1 MFNRFFKHK
10 DDGSSKAGPPGHR
23 SSQPGQSA
31 EELTGGGFFN
41 LPPPLAKPYG
51 SASPA
56 APGMGGGAPIVPG
69 LGPGGNG
76 NNGNNGVPPPTYG
89 RPAYPQQPSYG
100 NSSSSYEAPVGNGVP
115 LGGGG
120 GDMFDGMSLKASSAT
135 TSSSGYP
142 PTQGYGAPA
151 YGGASSL
158 PQPITAASQPS
169 GGSLFSGLD
178 LAAGGSYEEQP
189 QAQHSSAVVDRRK
202 SGTRTTGSF
211 NYLDV
216 AAASSSTIADP
227 RGGSGAGSSAG
238 SARSVGKVVKKK
250 KTKSFRPGF
259 GRQLSDESVA
269 ALQRGD
275 LKEEDVVQGGGDESG
290 GAPSI
295 PRAPINPTD
304 LAHLLPPMVGG
315 SVLSGLTVH
324 KTASSASG
332 SSSVLAGLTVHSV
345 TASSP
350 RTSLKKDAFSE
361 SKNGGVLAGLNVHKK
376 AGSSS
381 LKRED
386 SNTSV
391 VTASRAST
399 PSPAAVEEP
408 QQIVSA
414 VPAAPPTPEER
425 LLNTLR
431 DFHASAVS
439 FRENVLKQNDDEN
452 RILERKVQLA
462 NQLTQYEID
471 LRDVE
476 AQQHHACEVED
487 FERADAL
494 NTTINSVRHCI
505 TLTESDVRKVE
516 SELAAFVK
524 SKEKAFA
531 NQLRSTRGTLRELE
545 KFRDDQESERM
556 SMRNE
561 FKEYE
566 VKETEQLQFEAER
579 IDTEMHHVSVNL
591 EHLTA
596 EKTEIEA
603 TIEEQCRDE
612 FAVQTQ
618 LLEEK
623 ASVEEEVRELE
634 RKLKL
639 KLERVRE
646 IEESIQKA
654 EKDID
659 VVRNRYSRQLKR
671 IADREAGIL
680 KTKSEVESDVE
691 QLKYQ
696 KREFHEKLHEYE
708 TDIVTFG
715 KRILIV
721 RKEMRAAALLAGVLE
736 VQETRREQSL
746 VRKKQQTAEL
756 SSLSDAAAIAEQ
768 SFVMLRKQHDELEK
782 SLSIHRNAIASAE
795 SMIPRLE
802 QEKKTAAAQRNF
814 KDAARISKDIKA
826 LEKDRSTAEEM
837 VEVVEMELQ
846 DLTERIDKRQV
857 EYEEKRD
864 ELKKVEKQLE
874 LTALQ
879 ELWKEAKHLRV
890 SIRKMEKFKS
900 DGTAAD
906 NGVDFRSSAL
916 LLVQAE
922 FDACMIQVEALEHKY
937 DVSDPSKDQ
946 EDEADDDDDDDEE
959 LFDEDDEA
967 SIVRNSVV
975 MSHSGGESGSAGGYV
990 TTDVGEV
997 DLETIGDGTSAL
1009 EDIASKLSELEEMI
1023 EKATENEEYEL
1034 AARLDEK
1041 IEVLKRH
1048 QHSIAALAT
1057 RDGSA
1062 EMNGAEGGEEDEEE
1076 FDDEEEE
1083 EEEERYQ
1090 EAEQYETDEETT
1102 PTTTTHNISYHQ
1114 HDGHEAAGH
1123 DDQTVDELK
1132 DELEAL
1138 RERIIQVEDD
1148 VDLATQNE
1156 EYEQAAAFDEEL
1168 QELRAEQ
1175 EEIEQLLANA
1185 TSSSTGE
1192 LLQQQQASSASLFMG
1207 LGVKQPSIERIID
1220 DTITSST
1227 IEQQSSSGYSS
1238 MFGGLEV
1245 NNTSRKLSGGSAN
1258 TNSGATEGSSLFGG
1272 LELSGVGPTAVGD
1285 SISPRKLSMPPS
1297 PIADGVLSTGDAPV
1311 VNNATEAGLAIDSP
1325 TSYSLGAK
1333 DSFFG
1338 GLQVDGAMA
1347 AAPQQQPMSSTSMFG
1362 GLHLSGLQSPA
1373 HSTNNQEATG
1383 QSVFSGLT
1391 LSQTAVSELGIETGN
1406 NGASQQHHEE
1416 EEKVAEEEEESLA
1429 SKSVLST
1436 DVNNAMFAGLQVAL
1450 PSPGGNTES
1459 GSTSSQ
1465 TQSRTGSSSSLIEDE
1480 HSTDSPMTIHELS
1493 DHNLVNDDEEGS
1505 LTSSIGGG
1513 GAGIVSHESSFTDIS
1528 FTSTSHQNLSTTLA
1542 STNATTT
1549 ASTAMTSMST
1559 ASDSLFG
1566 GLSLMQSSS
1575 SAAATMTAGPVEVHA
1590 TVDDDEEAFDDAKQ
1604 EPTEL

>member
-41 LPPPLAKPYG
+41 LPPLVAKPYG

-56 APGMGGGAPIVPG
+56 PVGMGGGAPIVPG
-69 LGPGGNG
+69 GGASG
-76 NNGNNGVPPPTYG
+76 GVPPPTYG

-100 NSSSSYEAPVGNGVP
+100 NSSSSSYEAPVGNGAS
-115 LGGGG
+115 LGG
-120 GDMFDGMSLKASSAT
+120 GDMFGGMSMKALPAAA
-135 TSSSGYP
+135 SSGYP
-142 PTQGYGAPA
+142 SAQGYGAPA
-151 YGGASSL
+151 YGGSGAASL
-158 PQPITAASQPS
+158 PQPITAASAVT

-178 LAAGGSYEEQP
+178 LAPGGSYEESQQQP
-189 QAQHSSAVVDRRK
+189 PPQHSSAVVDRRK

-216 AAASSSTIADP
+216 TAASATTLTETRTAS
-227 RGGSGAGSSAG
+227 SSAG

-259 GRQLSDESVA
+259 GRQLSDESIA

-275 LKEEDVVQGGGDESG
+275 LKEEDVIQGADDNGSST
-290 GAPSI
+290 ASATPSI

-304 LAHLLPPMVGG
+304 LEHLLPPVVGG
-315 SVLSGLTVH
+315 SVLLGLTVH
-324 KTASSASG
+324 QTSASTSG
-332 SSSVLAGLTVHSV
+332 SSSVLAGLTVHSA
-345 TASSP
+345 TPSTSSP
-350 RTSLKKDAFSE
+350 RSSLKKEASSE
-361 SKNGGVLAGLNVHKK
+361 SKNGGGVLAGLNVHKRQ
-376 AGSSS
+376 GSSSS

-391 VTASRAST
+391 VTSRDSA
-399 PSPAAVEEP
+399 PSPGAAVVVGEP
-408 QQIVSA
+408 QPV

-439 FRENVLKQNDDEN
+439 FRENVLKQNDEEN

-494 NTTINSVRHCI
+494 NATINSVRHCI
-505 TLTESDVRKVE
+505 TLTESDVRKVD

-545 KFRDDQESERM
+545 KFRDDQEAERV

-591 EHLTA
+591 DHLTT
-596 EKTEIEA
+596 EKSEIEA

-612 FAVQTQ
+612 FAVQAQ

-623 ASVEEEVRELE
+623 AHVEEEVRELE

-646 IEESIQKA
+646 IQESIQKA

-671 IADREAGIL
+671 IADRESGIL

-691 QLKYQ
+691 QLKNQ
-696 KREFHEKLHEYE
+696 KREFHDKLQEYE
-708 TDIVTFG
+708 TNIATFG
-715 KRILIV
+715 KRILTV
-721 RKEMRAAALLAGVLE
+721 RKEMRAASLLAGVLE

-802 QEKKTAAAQRNF
+802 QEKKTAATQRNF

-846 DLTERIDKRQV
+846 DLKERIDKREV
-857 EYEEKRD
+857 EYEEKKD

-874 LTALQ
+874 LTTLQ
-879 ELWKEAKHLRV
+879 ELWKEGRHLRV

-937 DVSDPSKDQ
+937 GVSDPNKNQ
-946 EDEADDDDDDDEE
+946 EDDADDDDDDDEE
-959 LFDEDDEA
+959 LFDEEEEEHHL
-967 SIVRNSVV
+967 VRNSVV
-975 MSHSGGESGSAGGYV
+975 MSHIGGSGSGAASGVDATG
-990 TTDVGEV
+990 DAGEV
-997 DLETIGDGTSAL
+997 DLDAIGDGSSAL

-1041 IEVLKRH
+1041 IEVLKRR
-1048 QHSIAALAT
+1048 QHSIAALST

-1062 EMNGAEGGEEDEEE
+1062 ENGADGDQVESE
-1076 FDDEEEE
+1076 DEEEE
-1083 EEEERYQ
+1083 EDRYQ
-1090 EAEQYETDEETT
+1090 EAEQYETDEETAPAA
-1102 PTTTTHNISYHQ
+1102 PTNHGVSYHQ
-1114 HDGHEAAGH
+1114 HDAHEAAGH
-1123 DDQTVDELK
+1123 DDQTVEELEE
-1132 DELEAL
+1132 ELEAL

-1148 VDLATQNE
+1148 IDLATQNE
-1156 EYEQAAAFDEEL
+1156 EYENAAAFDEEL

-1175 EEIEQLLANA
+1175 EEIEHLLSTA
-1185 TSSSTGE
+1185 TATTTGE
-1192 LLQQQQASSASLFMG
+1192 QLQQHQNSSASLFMG
-1207 LGVKQPSIERIID
+1207 LGVKQPSIEKID
-1220 DTITSST
+1220 TTTTPNSSAMT
-1227 IEQQSSSGYSS
+1227 PPTPASS

-1245 NNTSRKLSGGSAN
+1245 NNSSRRLSGGSAN
-1258 TNSGATEGSSLFGG
+1258 TNSSATEGSSLFGG
-1272 LELSGVGPTAVGD
+1272 LEMSGAGGAALG
-1285 SISPRKLSMPPS
+1285 SMSPRKLSKPPS
-1297 PIADGVLSTGDAPV
+1297 PIEVAVQLQSADVSV
-1311 VNNATEAGLAIDSP
+1311 VATTNAAVDSP

-1338 GLQVDGAMA
+1338 GLTVGGKTNSMTASP
-1347 AAPQQQPMSSTSMFG
+1347 PQPPMSSTSIFG
-1362 GLHLSGLQSPA
+1362 SLQLSSLQSPA
-1373 HSTNNQEATG
+1373 HSSHSTTTDHQEAAG

-1391 LSQTAVSELGIETGN
+1391 ISQTAVENT
-1406 NGASQQHHEE
+1406 NGVSHLHEE
-1416 EEKVAEEEEESLA
+1416 EEKVTAEETPLA

-1436 DVNNAMFAGLQVAL
+1436 DSSNAMFAGLQVTV
-1450 PSPGGNTES
+1450 PSPGAGAGADENASKSEVH
-1459 GSTSSQ
+1459 
-1465 TQSRTGSSSSLIEDE
+1465 SRTGSSSSLIEDE

-1493 DHNLVNDDEEGS
+1493 DHNLTTDDEEGS

-1528 FTSTSHQNLSTTLA
+1528 FTSTSHLNLSTAVTSTMTTTSA
-1542 STNATTT
+1542 STVV
-1549 ASTAMTSMST
+1549 

-1566 GLSLMQSSS
+1566 GLSLMQPSSS
-1575 SAAATMTAGPVEVHA
+1575 SATTTTTTATTVAVETHHAAVE
-1590 TVDDDEEAFDDAKQ
+1590 DDDDTFDDAKQ

>member
-1 MFNRFFKHK
+1 
-10 DDGSSKAGPPGHR
+10 
-23 SSQPGQSA
+23 
-31 EELTGGGFFN
+31 
-41 LPPPLAKPYG
+41 
-51 SASPA
+51 
-56 APGMGGGAPIVPG
+56 
-69 LGPGGNG
+69 
-76 NNGNNGVPPPTYG
+76 
-89 RPAYPQQPSYG
+89 
-100 NSSSSYEAPVGNGVP
+100 
-115 LGGGG
+115 
-120 GDMFDGMSLKASSAT
+120 MSLKVPSAAA
-135 TSSSGYP
+135 SSGYP
-142 PTQGYGAPA
+142 ATQGGYGAPA

-158 PQPITAASQPS
+158 PQPIAAAPQPS

-178 LAAGGSYEEQP
+178 LAAGGSFEEPSHIQP
-189 QAQHSSAVVDRRK
+189 ASAVVDRRK

-216 AAASSSTIADP
+216 AAASSSSALTDT
-227 RGGSGAGSSAG
+227 RGASNSAG

-250 KTKSFRPGF
+250 KAKSFRPGF
-259 GRQLSDESVA
+259 GRQLSDESIA

-275 LKEEDVVQGGGDESG
+275 LKEEDVVAQVSAGGDESS

-295 PRAPINPTD
+295 PRAPINPND
-304 LAHLLPPMVGG
+304 LAHLLPPVVGG

-324 KTASSASG
+324 RTTSTGS
-332 SSSVLAGLTVHSV
+332 SSSVLAGLTVHSA

-350 RTSLKKDAFSE
+350 RSSRQKDAE
-361 SKNGGVLAGLNVHKK
+361 SKNGGGVLAGLNVHKK
-376 AGSSS
+376 TNSSS
-381 LKRED
+381 SFKRED
-386 SNTSV
+386 SNTSIV
-391 VTASRAST
+391 SASREST
-399 PSPAAVEEP
+399 PAAAAAVEEP
-408 QQIVSA
+408 PQPVVPA
-414 VPAAPPTPEER
+414 APAAPPTPEER

-452 RILERKVQLA
+452 RILDRKVQLA

-494 NTTINSVRHCI
+494 NATINSVRHCI
-505 TLTESDVRKVE
+505 TLTESDVRKVD

-545 KFRDDQESERM
+545 KFRDDQESERV

-634 RKLKL
+634 RRLKL

-646 IEESIQKA
+646 IEQSIHKA

-671 IADREAGIL
+671 IADRESGIL

-691 QLKYQ
+691 HLKHQ
-696 KREFHEKLHEYE
+696 KREFHDKLHAYE
-708 TDIVTFG
+708 ADIVTFG
-715 KRILIV
+715 KRILTV
-721 RKEMRAAALLAGVLE
+721 RKEMRAASLLAGVLE

-746 VRKKQQTAEL
+746 MRKKQQTAEL

-846 DLTERIDKRQV
+846 DLKERIDKRQV

-874 LTALQ
+874 LTTLQ

-900 DGTAAD
+900 EGTAAD

-946 EDEADDDDDDDEE
+946 EDEADDDEDEE
-959 LFDEDDEA
+959 LFDDDDET
-967 SIVRNSVV
+967 SMVRNSVV
-975 MSHSGGESGSAGGYV
+975 TAHIGDESGNASGYV

-997 DLETIGDGTSAL
+997 DLDTIGDGTLAL
-1009 EDIASKLSELEEMI
+1009 EDIASKLSELEELI

-1041 IEVLKRH
+1041 IEVLKRR

-1062 EMNGAEGGEEDEEE
+1062 EMNGAESGEQDEDKESG
-1076 FDDEEEE
+1076 DEEEE
-1083 EEEERYQ
+1083 DERYQ
-1090 EAEQYETDEETT
+1090 EAEQYETDEETAP
-1102 PTTTTHNISYHQ
+1102 PTTIHNVSYHQ
-1114 HDGHEAAGH
+1114 HDDHEAAGH

-1132 DELEAL
+1132 EELEAL

-1148 VDLATQNE
+1148 VDLATHNE

-1185 TSSSTGE
+1185 TSSTTGE

-1207 LGVKQPSIERIID
+1207 LGVKQPSMEQIVA
-1220 DTITSST
+1220 DTTTTTSTTS
-1227 IEQQSSSGYSS
+1227 EQQSSAGYSG
-1238 MFGGLEV
+1238 MLGGLEV
-1245 NNTSRKLSGGSAN
+1245 NNTFQKLSGASTN
-1258 TNSGATEGSSLFGG
+1258 TYSGATASSSLFGG
-1272 LELSGVGPTAVGD
+1272 LELSGVSPPVVD
-1285 SISPRKLSMPPS
+1285 SIPPRKLSMPPS
-1297 PIADGVLSTGDAPV
+1297 PIEDAMLSAGAVPV
-1311 VNNATEAGLAIDSP
+1311 VNTSTTDVGHAIDSP
-1325 TSYSLGAK
+1325 TSYSMGPK

-1338 GLQVDGAMA
+1338 GLQVT
-1347 AAPQQQPMSSTSMFG
+1347 PQQQAPMSTTSMFG
-1362 GLHLSGLQSPA
+1362 GLQLSGLQSPA
-1373 HSTNNQEATG
+1373 HSTSNNNQEATG

-1391 LSQTAVSELGIETGN
+1391 LSQTAVSELTIETGN
-1406 NGASQQHHEE
+1406 NGSSRQHHEE
-1416 EEKVAEEEEESLA
+1416 KEKVVEEQESLA
-1429 SKSVLST
+1429 SKSVHST
-1436 DVNNAMFAGLQVAL
+1436 DASNAMFAGLQVAL

-1459 GSTSSQ
+1459 SSSQ
-1465 TQSRTGSSSSLIEDE
+1465 VQSRTGSSSSLIEDE

-1493 DHNLVNDDEEGS
+1493 DHNLTATDDEEGS
-1505 LTSSIGGG
+1505 LTSSIG
-1513 GAGIVSHESSFTDIS
+1513 AGMNSHESSFTDIS
-1528 FTSTSHQNLSTTLA
+1528 FTSTSHLSLSTTLA
-1542 STNATTT
+1542 STTTT
-1549 ASTAMTSMST
+1549 TTSTTMST
-1559 ASDSLFG
+1559 ANDSLFG
-1566 GLSLMQSSS
+1566 GLSLTQPTS
-1575 SAAATMTAGPVEVHA
+1575 SAPVAVAVAPVVAHTAVE
-1590 TVDDDEEAFDDAKQ
+1590 DDDEAFDDAKQ

>member
-41 LPPPLAKPYG
+41 LPPPVAKPYG

-56 APGMGGGAPIVPG
+56 PGGMGGGAPIVPG
-69 LGPGGNG
+69 GGNVG
-76 NNGNNGVPPPTYG
+76 GGAPPPGPPTYG

-100 NSSSSYEAPVGNGVP
+100 NSSSSYEAPVGNGAP

-120 GDMFDGMSLKASSAT
+120 GDMFGGMSIKAPPAA
-135 TSSSGYP
+135 SSGYP
-142 PTQGYGAPA
+142 SVQGYGAPA
-151 YGGASSL
+151 YGGGASSL
-158 PQPITAASQPS
+158 PQPTSASHLAT

-178 LAAGGSYEEQP
+178 LAPGGSYEDQQQP
-189 QAQHSSAVVDRRK
+189 QHSSAVADRRK

-216 AAASSSTIADP
+216 TAASASTLTETRTA
-227 RGGSGAGSSAG
+227 SSSAG

-259 GRQLSDESVA
+259 GRQLSDESIA

-275 LKEEDVVQGGGDESG
+275 LKEEDVIQATDESTSVAS
-290 GAPSI
+290 APSI

-304 LAHLLPPMVGG
+304 LAHLLPPVVGG

-324 KTASSASG
+324 KTAASASG
-332 SSSVLAGLTVHSV
+332 SSSVLAGLTVHSA
-345 TASSP
+345 TASSSP
-350 RTSLKKDAFSE
+350 RSSLKQETSFE

-376 AGSSS
+376 QGNSSS

-391 VTASRAST
+391 VTSRDSAS
-399 PSPAAVEEP
+399 SPGAAAEEP
-408 QQIVSA
+408 QPTVPA
-414 VPAAPPTPEER
+414 APAAPPTPEER

-494 NTTINSVRHCI
+494 NATINSVRHCI
-505 TLTESDVRKVE
+505 TLTESDVRKVDN
-516 SELAAFVK
+516 ELAAFVK

-545 KFRDDQESERM
+545 KFRDDQEAERA

-566 VKETEQLQFEAER
+566 VKETGQLQFEAER

-591 EHLTA
+591 DHLKT
-596 EKTEIEA
+596 EKSEIEA

-612 FAVQTQ
+612 FAVQAQ

-623 ASVEEEVRELE
+623 ALVEEEVRELE
-634 RKLKL
+634 KKLKL

-646 IEESIQKA
+646 IQESIQKA

-671 IADREAGIL
+671 IADRESGIL
-680 KTKSEVESDVE
+680 KTKFEVESDVE
-691 QLKYQ
+691 QLKHQ
-696 KREFHEKLHEYE
+696 KREFHDKLQEYE
-708 TDIVTFG
+708 TNIATFG
-715 KRILIV
+715 MRILTV

-846 DLTERIDKRQV
+846 DLKERIDKREV
-857 EYEEKRD
+857 EYEEKKD

-874 LTALQ
+874 LTTLQ

-937 DVSDPSKDQ
+937 DVSDPNKDQ
-946 EDEADDDDDDDEE
+946 EDEADDDDDEDEE
-959 LFDEDDEA
+959 LFDEDEENV
-967 SIVRNSVV
+967 VRNSIV
-975 MSHSGGESGSAGGYV
+975 MSHIGGSGNGAADV
-990 TTDVGEV
+990 TADAGEV
-997 DLETIGDGTSAL
+997 DLDAIGDGSSAL
-1009 EDIASKLSELEEMI
+1009 EDIASKLSELEVMI

-1041 IEVLKRH
+1041 IEVLKRR

-1062 EMNGAEGGEEDEEE
+1062 ENGAEGQDEQEEEE

-1083 EEEERYQ
+1083 DDRYQ
-1090 EAEQYETDEETT
+1090 EAEQYETDEETA
-1102 PTTTTHNISYHQ
+1102 PVTHGVSYHQ
-1114 HDGHEAAGH
+1114 HDTHEAAGH
-1123 DDQTVDELK
+1123 DDQTAEELK
-1132 DELEAL
+1132 EELEAL

-1148 VDLATQNE
+1148 IDLATQNE
-1156 EYEQAAAFDEEL
+1156 EYENAAAFDEEL

-1175 EEIEQLLANA
+1175 EEIEHLLANA
-1185 TSSSTGE
+1185 TSSTTGE

-1207 LGVKQPSIERIID
+1207 LGVKQPSNEKID
-1220 DTITSST
+1220 TSGDSMT
-1227 IEQQSSSGYSS
+1227 PPAPSSSI
-1238 MFGGLEV
+1238 FGSLEV

-1272 LELSGVGPTAVGD
+1272 LELSGAGGAALGST
-1285 SISPRKLSMPPS
+1285 SPRKLSKPPS
-1297 PIADGVLSTGDAPV
+1297 PIEVAVQSADTPV
-1311 VNNATEAGLAIDSP
+1311 ATNAAVEGAGLAIDSP
-1325 TSYSLGAK
+1325 TSYTLGAK

-1338 GLQVDGAMA
+1338 GLQVDGTVAT
-1347 AAPQQQPMSSTSMFG
+1347 APMLSTSMFG
-1362 GLHLSGLQSPA
+1362 GLQLSGLQSPV
-1373 HSTNNQEATG
+1373 HSTTNQEATG

-1391 LSQTAVSELGIETGN
+1391 ISQTVSEVVAETGN
-1406 NGASQQHHEE
+1406 GVSQYHEE
-1416 EEKVAEEEEESLA
+1416 EEKVTTVEETLLA

-1436 DVNNAMFAGLQVAL
+1436 DSSNAMFAGLQVAL
-1450 PSPGGNTES
+1450 SSPGGAEENGNGS
-1459 GSTSSQ
+1459 GSSEV
-1465 TQSRTGSSSSLIEDE
+1465 QSRTGSSSSLIEDE

-1493 DHNLVNDDEEGS
+1493 DHNLMTDDEEGS

-1513 GAGIVSHESSFTDIS
+1513 AGIVSHESSFTNIS
-1528 FTSTSHQNLSTTLA
+1528 FTSTSHLTLSSSTT
-1542 STNATTT
+1542 ATTT
-1549 ASTAMTSMST
+1549 TTTLTSTA

-1566 GLSLMQSSS
+1566 GLSFVQPSSTTTAVAVKTH
-1575 SAAATMTAGPVEVHA
+1575 AAVE
-1590 TVDDDEEAFDDAKQ
+1590 DDDEAFDDAKQ